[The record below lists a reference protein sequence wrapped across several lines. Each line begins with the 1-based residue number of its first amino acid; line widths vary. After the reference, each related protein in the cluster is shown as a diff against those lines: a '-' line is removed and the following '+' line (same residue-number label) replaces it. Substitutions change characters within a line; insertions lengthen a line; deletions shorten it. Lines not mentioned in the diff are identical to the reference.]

1 MTSKNLHRGALTSPE
16 VPEGWQLVRLGD
28 VATLNRENW
37 DPAVGT
43 PIAYLDLTAVISPGR
58 LTPPKII
65 EAKDA
70 PSRAR
75 RKVCSGDILVSTVRP
90 NLRGFARIV
99 DAPANLVASTGFG
112 TLTPST
118 SVIGSFVDHHVMTEG
133 FARHLEQA
141 TTGQAYP
148 AVRPALS

>member
-1 MTSKNLHRGALTSPE
+1 MTSKLIHKISGNPPYM
-16 VPEGWQLVRLGD
+16 PEGWQLVRLGN
-28 VATLNRENW
+28 VAALNRENW
-37 DPAVGT
+37 DPAEGT
-43 PIAYLDLTAVISPGR
+43 PIAYLDLTAVVSPGR
-58 LTPPKII
+58 LAPLKIV

-70 PSRAR
+70 PGRAR

-90 NLRGFARIV
+90 NLRGFARVV

-112 TLTPST
+112 TLTPSN
-118 SVIGSFVDHHVMTEG
+118 SVVGSFVHHHVMTEG

-148 AVRPALS
+148 AVRPARS